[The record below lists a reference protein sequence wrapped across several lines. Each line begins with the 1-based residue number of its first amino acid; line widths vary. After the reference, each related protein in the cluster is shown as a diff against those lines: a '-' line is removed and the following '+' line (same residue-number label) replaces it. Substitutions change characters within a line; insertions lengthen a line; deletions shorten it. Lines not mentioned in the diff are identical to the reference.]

1 MSHLCERGF
10 AVVGDHG
17 ALVAVEGD
25 AGVVKRLLGVA
36 QAIVEFGDVAVEDAA
51 EVARDQRSS
60 DG

>member
-1 MSHLCERGF
+1 M
-10 AVVGDHG
+10 VGDHG